1 MTTMLF
7 QVEMDVRIPHGAD
20 PATMDQIKLR
30 EKERFQELQRLGK
43 WRHIWRVVGHY
54 RNTSI
59 FDVESTAE
67 LHEILTGLPLFPF
80 MEMKVTAL
88 CRHPSSIHDD
98 DR

>member
-1 MTTMLF
+1 MLF
-7 QVEMDVRIPHGAD
+7 QVEMDVRIPLGSD
-20 PATMDQIKLR
+20 PAEIDAIKLR
-30 EKERFQELQRLGK
+30 EKQMFQTLQRTGK

-59 FDVESTAE
+59 FDVDSAAE
-67 LHEILTGLPLFPF
+67 LHDILTALPLFPF